1 MPKSQRPLSSILLA
15 CLLSLAVRPT
25 AHANDRNVAT
35 RARPVYAASVD
46 AAYQRATRASRRI
59 SSMLDDA
66 RRMRD
71 TRRVICL
78 DVTLS
83 EMNSQVRILTERAER
98 LDRALA
104 RGDESVARH
113 EAALAAYVARHL
125 GDVEHRAAMCVG
137 VDDLREGTRVTVE
150 ITREPNAGE
159 PTDPTILPP
168 MLPPP
173 AL

>member
-1 MPKSQRPLSSILLA
+1 MPKSQRPLFSILLA
-15 CLLSLAVRPT
+15 CLLGLAVLPT
-25 AHANDRNVAT
+25 AHANDRSVAT
-35 RARPVYAASVD
+35 RTRPDYAAGLD
-46 AAYQRATRASRRI
+46 TAYRRATRASRRI

-66 RRMRD
+66 RRLGD
-71 TRRVICL
+71 TRRVRCL

-83 EMNSQVRILTERAER
+83 EMNSQVRILGERAER

-104 RGDESVARH
+104 RSDESVARH

-150 ITREPNAGE
+150 ITRESNAGE
-159 PTDPTILPP
+159 ATNPTVLPP